1 MPKAPS
7 SSPAPCKRSQPDSQS
22 PRWPRTSSQAPD
34 SWSPSPGDGAHP
46 ATILP
51 PTRAR
56 SSEPPTP
63 SAPFHF
69 RPPPAWSPRC
79 SPASGA
85 SRLPCTSAVGPGPA
99 PRSSPRP
106 PPTLPSWLVH
116 QRAHCAGVGR
126 YRLLHEAAPVFSAA
140 CLLQPLGYVCHCGPP
155 GVRAQCETST
165 PGLDRHWYLTVHDL
179 KTPNLLEACWSQP
192 PHCPVQVGTQFLMGA
207 RLPSPDTIAQASKRA
222 GHELGPPRLPAAA
235 CPQDADPWQLCAA
248 SPGIALPCPVPRA
261 PPGASWLGW
270 GNTPILEVAPKA
282 SECTFCRGQ
291 PVVPLDRFA
300 HPLARHGPRL
310 DVKQPRG
317 TLIRGSLPQNPQE
330 RLCNTHIS

>member
-1 MPKAPS
+1 MVPTRPLSFHPRELGAQNRQPPPPPS
-7 SSPAPCKRSQPDSQS
+7 TSARRQPGPPDAALPREPPACPAPAQWAPGQLLAAPPGLRPHCLLG
-22 PRWPRTSSQAPD
+22 SSTNELTVQGWGGTA
-34 SWSPSPGDGAHP
+34 
-46 ATILP
+46 
-51 PTRAR
+51 
-56 SSEPPTP
+56 SSTKP
-63 SAPFHF
+63 
-69 RPPPAWSPRC
+69 
-79 SPASGA
+79 
-85 SRLPCTSAVGPGPA
+85 
-99 PRSSPRP
+99 
-106 PPTLPSWLVH
+106 
-116 QRAHCAGVGR
+116 
-126 YRLLHEAAPVFSAA
+126 PVFSAA

-207 RLPSPDTIAQASKRA
+207 RLPSPDAIAQASKRA

-235 CPQDADPWQLCAA
+235 CPQDADPRQLCAA